1 MHAFVLSHEESHL
14 AMAEKSRRWTSNRIA
29 RNPSIRASVK
39 IFLIRLS
46 VFRLPSFGFL
56 RIGLT
61 EFLVGFVI
69 LSFFAAYKA

>member
-1 MHAFVLSHEESHL
+1 MHAFILSHEESHL

-39 IFLIRLS
+39 IFVTRLS
-46 VFRLPSFGFL
+46 AIGFL

-61 EFLVGFVI
+61 EFLEK
-69 LSFFAAYKA
+69 SSDS